1 MMNTNTKIF
10 IFFIINSSNIWS
22 HFQFKWVNHNIDG
35 LQQIQDELDF
45 STS

>member
-1 MMNTNTKIF
+1 MMNTNTNIF